1 MLCSS
6 PPVLFSLLFF
16 PTSFVNFPSF
26 TPSHSL
32 VFSLDPSAVA
42 HTFPSLEQ
50 TDNFRFSAQWLD
62 IATAQPAPRTRISTF
77 DIRENREHIR
87 PHRNPEGELLP
98 TVERGISNALDNL
111 LLVFLLSCL
120 FSPLL
125 LYCLLFFFLLLLSF
139 LHSNLDFLLHVASLT
154 CQNVAILFLSFIF
167 YLYIFIHFM
176 HIHIYI
182 YIYLRIY
189 QRVTL

>member
-125 LYCLLFFFLLLLSF
+125 LYCLLFFFFTASFFLAFQSWFLTACRFSNVPKCCNPISIFHLLS
-139 LHSNLDFLLHVASLT
+139 
-154 CQNVAILFLSFIF
+154 
-167 YLYIFIHFM
+167 LYIYSFYAHT
-176 HIHIYI
+176 YI
-182 YIYLRIY
+182 YIYTYVYINM
-189 QRVTL
+189 